1 MRRGFTLIELLIVL
15 AILATMMA
23 IIVPSFSMVPSVQIS
38 MAAKDSL
45 RLMRYARNMALQTQQ
60 PITITFSPGSIA
72 LSSPL
77 DDSHVTTSNIEEK
90 SSSTVPASAS
100 APSSMRTAVQGG
112 SVEEVAITKYY
123 DLVGFEFL
131 NYTDNIEN
139 STSVLSTEK
148 KTTASTFSIT
158 IRTNGTMRPFKL
170 RVHEKD
176 DESGRGG
183 DVISFD
189 FLCSGTIE
197 NE

>member
-1 MRRGFTLIELLIVL
+1 
-15 AILATMMA
+15 MMA

-170 RVHEKD
+170 RVH
-176 DESGRGG
+176 
-183 DVISFD
+183 
-189 FLCSGTIE
+189 
-197 NE
+197 